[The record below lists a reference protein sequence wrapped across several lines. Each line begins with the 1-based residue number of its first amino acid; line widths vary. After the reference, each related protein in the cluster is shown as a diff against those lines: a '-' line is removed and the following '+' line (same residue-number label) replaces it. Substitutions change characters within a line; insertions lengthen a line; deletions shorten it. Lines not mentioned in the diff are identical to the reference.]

1 MLVRLWR
8 GLNIRTIQHHK
19 FLIDENVDIRVA
31 KIFQEQGIEVLTIR
45 DLEMLGLTDNPI
57 VQYLQEN
64 DPVLV
69 THDKGFGYRWRIEN
83 LRVLLLSI
91 HPTVLSYILPR
102 LNDLLLSSDKP
113 LPDFF
118 LIELSRESII
128 YHTP

>member
-1 MLVRLWR
+1 
-8 GLNIRTIQHHK
+8 LNIRTIQHHK